1 MIKITNKYRALIAFI
16 LCTFL
21 VSFGQKIDFFKDF
34 YAKNGEKDRFLTN
47 NAFKTGEKLKY
58 KISYGK
64 KNKKNGAIL
73 AAYATLSVTDSIT
86 NDGTKIYSLSGS
98 GKTTRIFSL
107 FIKVNHVYRSLI
119 EQENLQTI
127 ESSMNIREG
136 KYHDHD
142 HTIIGKNHPL
152 KGSES
157 NDILGAF
164 YKLRAIS
171 QQEISQ
177 TDTLFFKYYYSNT
190 TYNSNIINLG
200 REVIKTKFGKI
211 STIKFAPLLEKG
223 RMFKEDSQAIVWVTD
238 NDLHI
243 PVKIEIPIL
252 VGSIYVNITS
262 FNGTMYNLTE

>member
-1 MIKITNKYRALIAFI
+1 MKNKHSILIVFI
-16 LCTFL
+16 LCAFL
-21 VSFGQKIDFFKDF
+21 VNFGQKIDFFKDF
-34 YAKNGEKDRFLTN
+34 YVKSGEKGHFLTN
-47 NAFKTGEKLKY
+47 SAFKSGEKLKY

-73 AAYATLSVTDSIT
+73 AAYATLSVTDSLT
-86 NDGTKIYSLSGS
+86 SDGTKTYSLSGS

-119 EQENLQTI
+119 EHKTLQTI

-142 HTIIGKNHPL
+142 HTIIAENHPL
-152 KGSES
+152 QGSES

-177 TDTLFFKYYYSNT
+177 TDTLFFNYYYNNAI
-190 TYNSNIINLG
+190 YKSNIINLG
-200 REVIKTKFGKI
+200 KEVIKTKFGKI
-211 STIKFAPLLEKG
+211 NTIKFTPLLEKG
-223 RMFKEDSQAIVWVTD
+223 RMFKEDSQAIVWITD

-252 VGSIYVNITS
+252 VGSIYVNIAS
-262 FNGTMYNLTE
+262 FNGTIYNLTE

>member
-1 MIKITNKYRALIAFI
+1 MTNKHNILIVFI
-16 LCTFL
+16 LCAFL
-21 VSFGQKIDFFKDF
+21 VNFGQKIDFFKDF
-34 YAKNGEKDRFLTN
+34 YVKNSEKGHFLTN
-47 NAFKTGEKLKY
+47 NAFKSGEKLKY

-73 AAYATLSVTDSIT
+73 AAYATLSVTDSLT
-86 NDGTKIYSLSGS
+86 SDGTKIYSLSGS

-119 EQENLQTI
+119 EHKTLQTI
-127 ESSMNIREG
+127 ESSMNIWEG

-142 HTIIGKNHPL
+142 HTIIAENHHL
-152 KGSES
+152 QGSES

-164 YKLRAIS
+164 YKLRTIS

-177 TDTLFFKYYYSNT
+177 IDTLFFNYYYSNT
-190 TYNSNIINLG
+190 IYNSNIINLG
-200 REVIKTKFGKI
+200 KEVLKTKFGKI
-211 STIKFAPLLEKG
+211 NTIKFAPLLEKG

-252 VGSIYVNITS
+252 VGSIYVNIAS

>member
-1 MIKITNKYRALIAFI
+1 MTNKHSILIVFI
-16 LCTFL
+16 LCAFL
-21 VSFGQKIDFFKDF
+21 VNFGQKIDFFKDF
-34 YAKNGEKDRFLTN
+34 YAKNGEKDSFLTN
-47 NAFKTGEKLKY
+47 SAFKSGEKLKY

-73 AAYATLSVTDSIT
+73 AAYATLSVTDSLT
-86 NDGTKIYSLSGS
+86 SDGTKIYSLIGS

-119 EQENLQTI
+119 EHKTLQTI
-127 ESSMNIREG
+127 ESSMNILEG
-136 KYHDHD
+136 KYRDHD
-142 HTIIGKNHPL
+142 HTIIAENHNL
-152 KGSES
+152 QGSES

-164 YKLRAIS
+164 YKLRTIS

-177 TDTLFFKYYYSNT
+177 TDTLFFNYYYSNNI
-190 TYNSNIINLG
+190 YNSNIINLG
-200 REVIKTKFGKI
+200 KEVIKTKFGKI
-211 STIKFAPLLEKG
+211 NTIKFSPLLEKG

-252 VGSIYVNITS
+252 VGSIYVNIAS